1 VSDLKPAAAFSLQ
14 RSRLLFEQAQQRLA
28 AGVSSTLR
36 LAVRPTP
43 LFVARGEGALLE
55 DVDGNTYIDYT
66 LAYGP
71 LILGHAPA
79 AVVRAVTEAAAI
91 GSTFGAQHE
100 GEVALSQRMCELV
113 PNADRV
119 CFSNSGTEAVMVA
132 LRLARAFTGRARIVR
147 FAGHY
152 HGWSDAILA
161 SASADGR
168 AEPITGGQS
177 LAALD
182 DLIVLEWNDEQALRR
197 CFETQGSEIAA
208 VICEPIV
215 CNAGCLQPRASFL
228 ELLSMLPG
236 RHGALLIFDEVIT
249 GFRVA
254 AGGAQELLN
263 TAADLAIFGKAL
275 SAGYPLSAV
284 AGRADVMGLIAAG
297 TVLHMGTLNG
307 NTVSTAAALA
317 TLEELTRDDETFARL
332 RATARQLS
340 AGIKALADERG
351 VPLVVNDVGPVFQT
365 LFTAERPV
373 DTLAAYERSDAS
385 RCARFAELLLAE
397 GVYVRPSGLWYVSTA
412 HSEELV
418 ERTLGA
424 VDRVLHGL

>member
-1 VSDLKPAAAFSLQ
+1 MSELKPAALPSLK

-36 LAVRPTP
+36 LSVRPTP
-43 LFVARGEGALLE
+43 LFVVRGEGALLE
-55 DVDGNTYIDYT
+55 DVDGNSYIDYT

-71 LILGHAPA
+71 LILGHAPP

-100 GEVALSQRMCELV
+100 GEVALSSRICELV
-113 PNADRV
+113 PNADQV

-132 LRLARAFTGRARIVR
+132 LRLARAYSGRSRIIR

-161 SASADGR
+161 TASAEGR
-168 AEPITGGQS
+168 VHPVTGGQS

-182 DLIVLEWNDEQALRR
+182 DLIVLQWNDEEGLGS
-197 CFETQGSEIAA
+197 CFEALGSEIAA
-208 VICEPIV
+208 VVCEPIV
-215 CNAGCLQPRASFL
+215 CNAGCLYPRASFL
-228 ELLSMLPG
+228 ELLRTLPS

-254 AGGAQELLN
+254 PGGAQELLGA
-263 TAADLAIFGKAL
+263 TADLAIFGKAL

-284 AGRADVMGLIAAG
+284 TGRRHVMELIADG

-317 TLEELTRDDETFARL
+317 TLQELTGEPGVFNRL
-332 RATARQLS
+332 CAIAERLS
-340 AGIKALADERG
+340 AGIEALADERG
-351 VPLVVNDVGPVFQT
+351 VALVVNAAGPVFQT
-365 LFTAERPV
+365 LFTSARPV
-373 DTLAAYERSDAS
+373 DTLLTYQRSDTG

-412 HSEELV
+412 HTEEHV
-418 ERTLGA
+418 EQTLGA
-424 VDRVLHGL
+424 VDRVLRRL